1 MKNEIILSDLKLSS
15 NELIIREG
23 EALKAV
29 EPIRVNIIGTIE
41 SPFKWLEMKKTAIN
55 VIDCN
60 ILVDNDKGQIK
71 LTVNEKNVYSD
82 TILGVLSLHPDF
94 VKFGINSGE
103 QITSHDLAEKIKMY
117 RSCFKDK
124 DTAMKLVK
132 DLRNFTAKVNKE
144 LEAFK
149 DDRANYALKKSQVV
163 ETNLPA
169 SFILVVPI
177 FKGQPKESF
186 EVEINIDADKLTC
199 SLISPAANDF
209 IYDFKSKIINQEIE
223 KIKSLLPDLVVI
235 EV

>member
-1 MKNEIILSDLKLSS
+1 MKKVNLSLPNFTGTEI
-15 NELIIREG
+15 IIREG
-23 EALKAV
+23 EAAKAFEAKAV
-29 EPIRVNIIGTIE
+29 LVKGTIE
-41 SPFKWLEMKKTAIN
+41 SPFRWLEKKGSVMDWN
-55 VIDCN
+55 ECSL
-60 ILVDNDKGQIK
+60 LVDKSTGIIS
-71 LTVNEKNVYSD
+71 LIVNEADPKGTQVVGK
-82 TILGVLSLHPDF
+82 LELHPDF
-94 VKFGINSGE
+94 TKFNINTGE
-103 QITSHDLAEKIKMY
+103 QISSHDLAERIKMW

-163 ETNLPA
+163 DINLPQ

-177 FKGQPKESF
+177 FKGQPKENI

-199 SLISPAANDF
+199 SLISPAANDY
-209 IYDFKSKIINQEIE
+209 IAEFKDRIIDEQITKIQ
-223 KIKSLLPDLVVI
+223 DLVPELVII

>member
-1 MKNEIILSDLKLSS
+1 MKNEITFSNLNLSG

-23 EALKAV
+23 EALPAV
-29 EPIRVNIIGTIE
+29 EPVKFIINGTIE
-41 SPFKWLEMKKTAIN
+41 SPFKWLEMKKSAIN

-60 ILVDNDKGQIK
+60 VLVDNDKGQIK
-71 LTVNEKNVYSD
+71 LTINEKDAYSD
-82 TILGVLSLHPDF
+82 TIIGVLSLHPDF
-94 VKFGINSGE
+94 VKFGINSGQ
-103 QITSHDLAEKIKMY
+103 QITPNELAEKIKMY

-132 DLRNFTAKVNKE
+132 DLRNFTAKINKE
-144 LEAFK
+144 LESFK
-149 DDRANYALKKSQVV
+149 DDRANYALKKTQVV
-163 ETNLPA
+163 DTNLPA

-199 SLISPAANDF
+199 SLVSPVANDF

-223 KIKSLLPDLVVI
+223 KIKSLLPELVVI